1 MITEIQS
8 CFDRFVTFHDFINS
22 FTLYNGF
29 IHTNVTLAFSARPL
43 RSLLLEEEYH
53 KERVLKIQSKMV
65 QLCKVWFNDSLVPNV
80 LLFTNFG
87 HN

>member
-53 KERVLKIQSKMV
+53 KERVSYMV
-65 QLCKVWFNDSLVPNV
+65 KKKWFRFAKFGSMI
-80 LLFTNFG
+80 LLFLTVFTNFG